1 MNPETLSLKTVINEL
16 DMLKK
21 EVIIQWNV
29 WKIKLLLLALK
40 LIEKIPDPHNVK
52 EHHNIRKK
60 NTQSVNQKKI
70 TYQPNTF
77 ENPNIVDIKSVII
90 EHSQISHK
98 LSKAIR
104 QTEKVSQVDS
114 NSSLYNDTKEVKIFW
129 MKKM

>member
-1 MNPETLSLKTVINEL
+1 MLS
-16 DMLKK
+16 
-21 EVIIQWNV
+21 
-29 WKIKLLLLALK
+29 LALK

-60 NTQSVNQKKI
+60 NTQSVKQKKT
-70 TYQPNTF
+70 TYQLKTF
-77 ENPNIVDIKSVII
+77 ENPNIVDIKSVI

-114 NSSLYNDTKEVKIFW
+114 NSSLYNDTKEVKIF
-129 MKKM
+129 